1 MSGTQEIRTRCLLL
15 RRHATEDAAPLYENF
30 GKDPAMFEYTGWNPY
45 ATPRMA
51 EERERASSST
61 RTRNPRFCGWAI
73 DSEGKLV
80 GTIGAYGYDAEK
92 GV

>member
-1 MSGTQEIRTRCLLL
+1 
-15 RRHATEDAAPLYENF
+15 
-30 GKDPAMFEYTGWNPY
+30 MFEYTGWNPY

-51 EERERASSST
+51 EEREREFIDAYAD
-61 RTRNPRFCGWAI
+61 PRFCGWAI

-80 GTIGAYGYDAEK
+80 GTIGAYGYGAEK